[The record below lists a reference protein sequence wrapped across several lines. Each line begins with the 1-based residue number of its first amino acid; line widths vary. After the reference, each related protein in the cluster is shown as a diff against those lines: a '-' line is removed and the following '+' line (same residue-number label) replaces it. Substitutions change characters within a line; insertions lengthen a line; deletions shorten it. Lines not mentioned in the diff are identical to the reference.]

1 MMGNIVYKIDENG
14 ERASDNWTGRFH
26 EDSSEDNVWI
36 YIQDDEGKNVS
47 LKRGDRIHYS
57 DADLPNNGDYV
68 IEQSEIGIYKVKSL
82 S

>member
-26 EDSSEDNVWI
+26 EDSSDDNVWI
-36 YIQDDEGKNVS
+36 YIQDEEGKNVS

-57 DADLPNNGDYV
+57 DADLPNNADYV
-68 IEQSEIGIYKVKSL
+68 IEQAEMGIYKVKSL